1 MQSKAA
7 FATALELWAASRE
20 RAIIDV
26 SRKASS
32 LTDQGCHED
41 AAYFRFVARLL
52 TVRAVHE
59 RARAAALRQ
68 AA

>member
-1 MQSKAA
+1 MRSKNA

-20 RAIIDV
+20 RAIIEV
-26 SRKASS
+26 SRKAAS
-32 LTDQGCHED
+32 LADQGCSD
-41 AAYFRFVARLL
+41 GAAYFSFVARLL

-59 RARAAALRQ
+59 RARAAALRE